1 MSTMNIIWAI
11 AGFLLSLMIFSY
23 LIGDNTLF
31 RFAASL
37 FIGVSAGYAAVIVVF
52 QVIYPRLV
60 YPLITGTVLEKSFT
74 LIPLALSILLFFK
87 PSRNLS
93 SLGSIPMAL
102 LLGAGAAFA
111 IGGAVMGTILP
122 QSLSTINLFDLT
134 SGENNIVEG
143 LIILTG
149 TVTTL
154 MYFYFGAKFENGKP
168 IRRAG
173 WIEAVAKVGQVFLF
187 ITLGSIY
194 AGVFITAITAL
205 VERIQTL
212 WNLFSLFK

>member
-37 FIGVSAGYAAVIVVF
+37 FIGVSAGYAAVIIVF

-74 LIPLALSILLFFK
+74 LIPLALSILLFIK
-87 PSRNLS
+87 PSKNLS

>member
-23 LIGDNTLF
+23 LIGDNPLF

-37 FIGVSAGYAAVIVVF
+37 FIGVSAGYAAVIIVF

-60 YPLITGTVLEKSFT
+60 YPLITGSVLEKSYT
-74 LIPLALSILLFFK
+74 LIPLAFSILLFFK

-93 SLGSIPMAL
+93 YLGSIPMAL
-102 LLGAGAAFA
+102 LLGAGSAFA
-111 IGGAVMGTILP
+111 IGGAVVGTILP
-122 QSLSTINLFDLT
+122 QSLSTINLFDLK
-134 SGENNIVEG
+134 SGENNLVEG

-173 WIEAVAKVGQVFLF
+173 WIEAIARVGQVFLF

-212 WNLFSLFK
+212 WNFFSLFK

>member
-1 MSTMNIIWAI
+1 
-11 AGFLLSLMIFSY
+11 
-23 LIGDNTLF
+23 
-31 RFAASL
+31 
-37 FIGVSAGYAAVIVVF
+37 
-52 QVIYPRLV
+52 
-60 YPLITGTVLEKSFT
+60 
-74 LIPLALSILLFFK
+74 
-87 PSRNLS
+87 
-93 SLGSIPMAL
+93 
-102 LLGAGAAFA
+102 LGAGSAFA
-111 IGGAVMGTILP
+111 IGGAVVGTILP
-122 QSLSTINLFDLT
+122 QSLSTIDLFDLR
-134 SGENNIVEG
+134 SGENNLVEG

-173 WIEAVAKVGQVFLF
+173 WIEAVARVGQVFLF